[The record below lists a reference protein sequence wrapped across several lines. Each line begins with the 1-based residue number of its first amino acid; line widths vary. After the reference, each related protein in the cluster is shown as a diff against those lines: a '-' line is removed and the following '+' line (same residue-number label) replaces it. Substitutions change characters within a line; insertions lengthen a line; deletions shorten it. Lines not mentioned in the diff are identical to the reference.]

1 MNKNSEQQQLEA
13 LRQQMAKVV
22 QLNREAAKKRE
33 ANNRLLRQW
42 AQS

>member
-1 MNKNSEQQQLEA
+1 MNDTTAQQQLE
-13 LRQQMAKVV
+13 LLKQHMAKVA

-33 ANNRLLRQW
+33 ANTRLLRQW

>member
-1 MNKNSEQQQLEA
+1 MNKTTAQQQLEA
-13 LRQQMAKVV
+13 LQKHMAKVA